1 MRVVHRQHVI
11 KGKKNAGDHLRNK
24 KEQQP
29 RAEDISPL
37 GSTRNWLV
45 ERFMEQRVDTRTLV
59 QPLDE
64 PGTEVG
70 MDRLLRRSFIG
81 HRLPPPQAITSLLGI
96 NCRKYW

>member
-1 MRVVHRQHVI
+1 MRVVRRRHVI
-11 KGKKNAGDHLRNK
+11 QGKKNAGDNLRNE

-37 GSTRNWLV
+37 GSTWNWLV
-45 ERFMEQRVDTRTLV
+45 ERFMEQRVDARTLV

-70 MDRLLRRSFIG
+70 MDGLA
-81 HRLPPPQAITSLLGI
+81 QAQFCGS
-96 NCRKYW
+96 